1 VVVQKAPTL
10 AHLDPVNINVYIA
23 MQNELGMENEGYWIE
38 VMKEN
43 EIYYKEQE
51 LKEKRKL
58 RKDKLNKLNERR

>member
-1 VVVQKAPTL
+1 
-10 AHLDPVNINVYIA
+10 